1 METWGLVL
9 ALGLVTVFLM
19 AAVVVRR
26 WFERMSQLGVI
37 RRGGAGGQWGGD
49 LGGSFDGGD
58 GGWSSGGDG
67 GWSSDGDGGC
77 SGGDGGSS
85 GGDSGGGGCGGE

>member
-58 GGWSSGGDG
+58 GG
-67 GWSSDGDGGC
+67 
-77 SGGDGGSS
+77 SS